1 MNVGSLHFTEINWIY
16 DMFVGVGCFPFI
28 LGHLFELTKVFIVS
42 QSGMGVASFVSL
54 CHYYFVLNVATI
66 IF

>member
-1 MNVGSLHFTEINWIY
+1 MC
-16 DMFVGVGCFPFI
+16 VGVGCFPFI